1 MACLAASKLLNYY
14 VHVRR
19 SEQEVAQDLRS
30 KCKIKVGGA
39 AQMSSP
45 VRSKMNST
53 GGGPVASKVAD
64 LTTSADELCRKARN
78 EEGPLHKLKLLRLAE
93 SRSLRK
99 PIQKQ

>member
-1 MACLAASKLLNYY
+1 MYMYADLN
-14 VHVRR
+14 VG
-19 SEQEVAQDLRS
+19 SS
-30 KCKIKVGGA
+30 KIKV
-39 AQMSSP
+39 AQHKMSSP